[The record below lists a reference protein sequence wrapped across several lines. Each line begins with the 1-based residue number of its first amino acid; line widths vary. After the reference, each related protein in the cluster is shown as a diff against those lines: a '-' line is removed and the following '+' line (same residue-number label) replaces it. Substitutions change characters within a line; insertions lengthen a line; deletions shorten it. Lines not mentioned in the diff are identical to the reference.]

1 MTKRNLLF
9 FVLLNVI
16 LSTVVY
22 AVSIDAKANGALL
35 FGGDRVQELHE
46 IQAYKF
52 ANAVFQNFTFDYF
65 YFIF

>member
-1 MTKRNLLF
+1 MAKRNLLF

-46 IQAYKF
+46 NQA
-52 ANAVFQNFTFDYF
+52 
-65 YFIF
+65 